1 MCDLIECKEC
11 KHKCKNNI
19 TDTEVEKLW
28 EELEDVL
35 FIEDSNSG
43 DSCELVLASDWQGW
57 NKGTTRDEIWRWFNQ
72 HYSKGLEELLWLQ
85 EKW

>member
-1 MCDLIECKEC
+1 MCDLIECREC
-11 KHKCKNNI
+11 KHKCKNSI
-19 TDTEVEKLW
+19 TDIEVEKLW

-57 NKGTTRDEIWRWFNQ
+57 NKETTRDEIWRWFNQ
-72 HYSKGLEELLWLQ
+72 HYSKGLDGLLY
-85 EKW
+85 